1 MGLHGW
7 IPCLDEGSGRRKW
20 SQTVFP
26 TERTGQNVMA
36 RRFQYWDVLNLFR
49 PDLERQALAVCP
61 SSQTL
66 FLAECT
72 QERISQNGSVGWGS
86 SPGTWGGG
94 WRAAPSAVVQPLQL
108 HAGVRDVR
116 VDEVEAR
123 QLHRDGPASGV
134 YGCQVG
140 GCLPRPRMGVGWWL
154 TAPRPPKGFG
164 DSRTALP
171 GPPPGASPPCR
182 GPPAGNKLPERR
194 VVRILQ
200 I

>member
-1 MGLHGW
+1 MSLIYFAQIW
-7 IPCLDEGSGRRKW
+7 KGRLLPSAHPPRPFFSQSVRKNAFPK
-20 SQTVFP
+20 TVP
-26 TERTGQNVMA
+26 
-36 RRFQYWDVLNLFR
+36 
-49 PDLERQALAVCP
+49 
-61 SSQTL
+61 
-66 FLAECT
+66 
-72 QERISQNGSVGWGS
+72 SVGAVHRERG
-86 SPGTWGGG
+86 GGG